1 MLSVRQKSTAS
12 KTVLKS
18 YVKGLISRQE
28 MIFLHIE
35 IFQKIFCCYVQTM
48 ERESKLKPR
57 INLNQLIILFEGLV
71 INTLERLNFLCN
83 KDAVFPDFSFF
94 LLIFL
99 TFLLQYFKYWKFP
112 PISPGSILSVAF

>member
-1 MLSVRQKSTAS
+1 
-12 KTVLKS
+12 
-18 YVKGLISRQE
+18 
-28 MIFLHIE
+28 
-35 IFQKIFCCYVQTM
+35 M

-71 INTLERLNFLCN
+71 INTLERLNFLCI
-83 KDAVFPDFSFF
+83 KDAGFPDFSFF

-112 PISPGSILSVAF
+112 PISPGPILSVAF